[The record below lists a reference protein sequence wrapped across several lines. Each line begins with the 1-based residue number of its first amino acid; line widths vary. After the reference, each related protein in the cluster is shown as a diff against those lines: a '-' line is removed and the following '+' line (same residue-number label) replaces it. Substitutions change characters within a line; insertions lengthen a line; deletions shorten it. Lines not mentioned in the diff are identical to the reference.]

1 MSINHGR
8 AGTASPEAPRAPL
21 AQTSTDFSAATG
33 RCCRSHLASQRTAAL
48 FLLPAVIV
56 PRLCWKS
63 RSEQSRGAAR
73 DDLELCPA
81 LACLPRNDK
90 QQRPRLRSFLSQK
103 PLGGKMENNP
113 KKKQTKKAQ
122 CKTKTNPK
130 TPTDQTPTDRLRH
143 LRDLQHRVVAS
154 VSWCHCGEHLSS
166 FLGLW
171 LQPPMETNACRD
183 QIPPV

>member
-21 AQTSTDFSAATG
+21 AQTSTDFSTATG

-63 RSEQSRGAAR
+63 RSEHSRGAAR

-113 KKKQTKKAQ
+113 NKE
-122 CKTKTNPK
+122 KTNQK
-130 TPTDQTPTDRLRH
+130 STMQNKN
-143 LRDLQHRVVAS
+143 
-154 VSWCHCGEHLSS
+154 
-166 FLGLW
+166 
-171 LQPPMETNACRD
+171 QPQNPH
-183 QIPPV
+183 